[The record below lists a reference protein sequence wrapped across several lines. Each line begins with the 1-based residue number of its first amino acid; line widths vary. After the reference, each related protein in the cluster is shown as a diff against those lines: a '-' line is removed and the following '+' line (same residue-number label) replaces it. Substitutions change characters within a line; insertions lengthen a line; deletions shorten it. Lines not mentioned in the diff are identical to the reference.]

1 MSVDVR
7 EAAEPVDGKGMAKGS
22 PASGGGWGWVCQVLT
37 GALLL
42 ALLGV
47 HLIAQHFVVS
57 TSGGLRNYAQVADY
71 LGDPVILVIESTFLV
86 VVAWHA
92 MLGVRSIL
100 FDLGFGPTG
109 RRRITWLVCSIGA
122 ATVGYG
128 FWLIAVIA
136 G

>member
-1 MSVDVR
+1 MGVAVR
-7 EAAEPVDGKGMAKGS
+7 RATEPVDGHGA
-22 PASGGGWGWVCQVLT
+22 AGGGWGWAFQVLT
-37 GALLL
+37 GALLV
-42 ALLGV
+42 LLIGV

-71 LGDPVILVIESTFLV
+71 LGNPVILVIESAFLV

-109 RRRITWLVCSIGA
+109 RRRITWLVSAIGA

-128 FWLIAVIA
+128 LWLIAVIT